1 MTYDAD
7 TEAVELLDHLLFK
20 QRRRADRRSSSQEV
34 LPAIK
39 MFIGD
44 WSIDELGVLTR
55 EIKAR
60 D

>member
-1 MTYDAD
+1 MIIEAGMAIAETDLEGLRLPRRGRPVRSD
-7 TEAVELLDHLLFK
+7 TG
-20 QRRRADRRSSSQEV
+20 

-44 WSIDELGVLTR
+44 WYVDELGVLTR